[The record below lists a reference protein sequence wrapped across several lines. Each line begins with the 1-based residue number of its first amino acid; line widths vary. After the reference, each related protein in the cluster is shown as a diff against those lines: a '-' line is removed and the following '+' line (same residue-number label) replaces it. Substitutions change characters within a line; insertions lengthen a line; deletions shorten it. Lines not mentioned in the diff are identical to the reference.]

1 MKNVTLRQ
9 LRVFVAVAR
18 HLSFV
23 RAAEEL
29 ALSGPAV
36 SMQIKDMEAQVGLP
50 LFDRSSRSVSLTKV
64 GTELL
69 AHAARV
75 LAAMR
80 DADDLIANV
89 KGLQGGALDLAMV
102 DTASYFVPRMLALFR
117 RDRPNVEARLR
128 VVDNRESI
136 AQLLRQGEVELAI
149 MGRPSGEWAT
159 AEPFAPNPQVLVTA
173 VDHPFTQMKR
183 VSPQALQREV
193 FITREPLSGTWSTL
207 QKYLQEHQLTVG
219 SIMQMSSNEAIK
231 QAVMA
236 GMGISLL
243 PLHTLGLELDQ
254 GLIAAPAVEGL
265 PVIRHWHVI
274 RNTGKVLSPA
284 AEAFRQFMLE
294 EGDQFLAHA
303 FLAVRAYTAPA
314 DGSRKNRA
322 IRV

>member
-1 MKNVTLRQ
+1 MNNITLRQ
-9 LRVFVAVAR
+9 LRIFVGVAR

-36 SMQIKDMEAQVGLP
+36 SMQIKDMETQLGLS
-50 LFDRSSRSVSLTKV
+50 LFDRSSRSVSLTKI

-69 AHAARV
+69 AHADRV

-80 DADDLIANV
+80 DADDLIASV
-89 KGLQGGALDLAMV
+89 KGLQGGALDLALV

-117 RDRPNVEARLR
+117 RDHPKIEAHLR

-149 MGRPSGEWAT
+149 MGLPSGEWAK

-173 VDHPFTQMKR
+173 VDHPFAQMKR
-183 VSPQALQREV
+183 VSPQALQREM
-193 FITREPLSGTWSTL
+193 FITRETLSGTRSAL
-207 QKYLQEHQLTVG
+207 QHYLQEHQITVS

-243 PLHTLGLELDQ
+243 PLHTLGLELEQ
-254 GLIAAPAVEGL
+254 GLMAVPVVEGL
-265 PVIRHWHVI
+265 PLIRHWHVI
-274 RNTGKVLSPA
+274 HNKGKVLSPA
-284 AEAFRQFMLE
+284 ADAFRQFMLE
-294 EGDQFLAHA
+294 EGERFLAQA
-303 FLAVRAYTAPA
+303 FPAGQTHTAVM
-314 DGSRKNRA
+314 DE
-322 IRV
+322 